1 MLKKALGYF
10 SMLEKVLWCSSV
22 TLIITAF
29 LMFDRENLLTLF
41 ASIIGVTS
49 LIFNAKGN
57 PFGQILMII
66 FSVLYGI
73 ISFSCFYFGEMIT
86 YLGMTMP
93 MAVFALV
100 SWLRNPYKGNKSEVK
115 VNSISVKEVAF
126 LLILTV
132 FVTFVFYLILD
143 YFNTANMFFS
153 TLSVSTSFIA
163 AYLTFRRSP
172 YFALAYAAN
181 DVVLIIL
188 WIMAS
193 FIKTS
198 YIGVVICFVVFLIND
213 LYGFISWIKME
224 KRQKI

>member
-1 MLKKALGYF
+1 MLKKALSYF
-10 SMLEKVLWCSSV
+10 STTEKVLWCSSI
-22 TLIITAF
+22 TLIVAAF
-29 LMFDRENLLTLF
+29 LLFDRENLLTLC

-73 ISFSCFYFGEMIT
+73 ISFSFSYFGEMIT

-100 SWLRNPYKGNKSEVK
+100 AWLRNPYKDNKSEVK
-115 VNSISVKEVAF
+115 VNSISVKEAA
-126 LLILTV
+126 LLLLLAV
-132 FVTFVFYLILD
+132 FVTIIFYFILD

-188 WIMAS
+188 WTMAS

-198 YIGVVICFVVFLIND
+198 YISVVICFVVFLIND
-213 LYGFISWIKME
+213 LYGFTSWLKME
-224 KRQKI
+224 KRQKF

>member
-1 MLKKALGYF
+1 MLKKALSYF
-10 SMLEKVLWCSSV
+10 STTEKVLWCSSI
-22 TLIITAF
+22 TLIVAAF
-29 LMFDRENLLTLF
+29 LLFDRENLLTLC
-41 ASIIGVTS
+41 ASILGVTS

-66 FSVLYGI
+66 FSVIYGI
-73 ISFSCFYFGEMIT
+73 ISFSFSYFGEMIT

-100 SWLRNPYKGNKSEVK
+100 AWLRNPYKDNKSEVK
-115 VNSISVKEVAF
+115 VNSISVKETTLLF
-126 LLILTV
+126 LLAV
-132 FVTFVFYLILD
+132 FVTIIFYFILD

-188 WIMAS
+188 WTMAS

-198 YIGVVICFVVFLIND
+198 YISVVICFVVFLIND
-213 LYGFISWIKME
+213 LYGFVSWLKME
-224 KRQKI
+224 KRQKF

>member
-1 MLKKALGYF
+1 MLKKALSYF
-10 SMLEKVLWCSSV
+10 STTEKVLWCSSI
-22 TLIITAF
+22 TLIVAAF
-29 LMFDRENLLTLF
+29 LLFDRENLLTLCT
-41 ASIIGVTS
+41 SIIGVTS

-73 ISFSCFYFGEMIT
+73 ISFSFSYFGEMIT

-100 SWLRNPYKGNKSEVK
+100 AWLRNPYKDNKSEVK
-115 VNSISVKEVAF
+115 VNSISVKETTLLF
-126 LLILTV
+126 LLAV
-132 FVTFVFYLILD
+132 FVTIIFYFILD

-188 WIMAS
+188 WTMAS

-198 YIGVVICFVVFLIND
+198 YISVVICFVVFLIND
-213 LYGFISWIKME
+213 LYGFVSWLKME
-224 KRQKI
+224 KRQKF